1 MNKNET
7 LSIFIQ
13 KRVISNCQDSASSDC
28 SRKMVPCQKGDDLR
42 RQIAISVLLLAMNSV
57 ITLRLERDDLSGNAP
72 TNLPALHRP
81 RSNCQAGTGTDSP
94 WRLVDGEAGW
104 WVGIKRGVSP
114 PLEYFTIFKVD
125 SQQSAQAESSNHSG
139 KGPQLESDRRN
150 LNQI

>member
-1 MNKNET
+1 MLLQRT
-7 LSIFIQ
+7 YLRFIEKEATA
-13 KRVISNCQDSASSDC
+13 KRA
-28 SRKMVPCQKGDDLR
+28 R
-42 RQIAISVLLLAMNSV
+42 
-57 ITLRLERDDLSGNAP
+57 
-72 TNLPALHRP
+72 
-81 RSNCQAGTGTDSP
+81 GTDSP